1 MRKLLMLFLIGAT
14 SVIAN
19 ISVATTNN
27 APTYENAVSPQAK
40 LAELQ
45 AILDAEDDD
54 DLDDDLIDPNEGD
67 DDLDDDLLDPDEGD
81 IQDDEDD
88 QENATRGDTTPT

>member
-1 MRKLLMLFLIGAT
+1 MRKLLLLFLIGAT
-14 SVIAN
+14 SVTAN

-27 APTYENAVSPQAK
+27 PSTYENAVSPQAK

-54 DLDDDLIDPNEGD
+54 DLGDDLIDP
-67 DDLDDDLLDPDEGD
+67 DEGA

-88 QENATRGDTTPT
+88 QENAT

>member
-1 MRKLLMLFLIGAT
+1 MPKLLLLFLIGAT

-19 ISVATTNN
+19 ISVASTDNTT
-27 APTYENAVSPQAK
+27 TYENAVSPQAK

-45 AILDAEDDD
+45 AILDAEDND

-67 DDLDDDLLDPDEGD
+67 DDLDDGLIDPDEGD

-88 QENATRGDTTPT
+88 QENATQGGTTPT